1 MTVVIY
7 STEKTT
13 YITPEKNYKP
23 SKTHL
28 QTWQVDCPDSFI
40 VEKKQ
45 KLNRIIRTTRGVED
59 FLKDELQKIVDKTK

>member
-7 STEKTT
+7 STEKST
-13 YITPEKNYKP
+13 YMIPEKDYKP

-28 QTWQVDCPDSFI
+28 QTYQVDCPDGFI

-45 KLNRIIRTTRGVED
+45 KLNRIIRTARGVED

>member
-7 STEKTT
+7 STEKST
-13 YITPEKNYKP
+13 YMTPVNDYKP

-28 QTWQVDCPDSFI
+28 QTWQVDCPDDFVI
-40 VEKKQ
+40 EKKQ
-45 KLNRIIRTTRGVED
+45 KLNRIIRTTKGVEE